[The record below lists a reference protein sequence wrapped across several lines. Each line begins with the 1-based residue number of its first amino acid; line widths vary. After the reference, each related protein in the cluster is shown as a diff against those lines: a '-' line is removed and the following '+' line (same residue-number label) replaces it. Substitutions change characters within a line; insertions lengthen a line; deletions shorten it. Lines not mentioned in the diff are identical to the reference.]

1 MVNMKRQPIFLL
13 NIAVLLMLIVLSAC
27 SRETPAQQINSVSK
41 KIAIQQVQ
49 PEKAKPLPARKNGTA
64 HVAAR
69 TSAQEKAPAK
79 TALPAAKQETAS
91 PQATAPV
98 MNAPKP
104 QAPETKT
111 VSTGSSDL
119 VKASLQISSTYD
131 PKGRFDPF
139 EPLFKEQT
147 AQANT
152 SGKTHKKRK
161 PQTPLE
167 RIALSQ
173 LKLTAIIRAPNGNC
187 AMVEDATGKG
197 YVVKKG
203 TYIGLNSGRVTKIDK
218 DRIVVEEEIE
228 NVMGALT
235 LRNAE
240 LKLQKPAGEL

>member
-1 MVNMKRQPIFLL
+1 MATMKRQPIFLL
-13 NIAVLLMLIVLSAC
+13 NIAVLLMLMALSAC

-41 KIAIQQVQ
+41 KIAVQQIQ
-49 PEKAKPLPARKNGTA
+49 PERTKPPSAEKSGIANS
-64 HVAAR
+64 AAR
-69 TSAQEKAPAK
+69 TGAQATAPAK
-79 TALPAAKQETAS
+79 TVLLAAKQAAVSPPTITPAINAS
-91 PQATAPV
+91 
-98 MNAPKP
+98 KL
-104 QAPETKT
+104 QAPETNT
-111 VSTGSSDL
+111 VSTEPSDL
-119 VKASLQISSTYD
+119 VRASLQIADTYD

-147 AQANT
+147 AQANA
-152 SGKTHKKRK
+152 SDKTREKRK

-173 LKLTAIIRAPNGNC
+173 LKLTAIIRAPSGNC

-203 TYIGLNSGRVTKIDK
+203 TYIGLNSGRVTKIDD

-235 LRNAE
+235 LKNAE